1 MPRKK
6 KLSRLA
12 KALLE
17 MAGDMRR
24 VGIMSEADYRAI
36 VIRHLGPQTPNPP
49 KRAPAR
55 SPKVVL

>member
-1 MPRKK
+1 
-6 KLSRLA
+6 
-12 KALLE
+12 

-36 VIRHLGPQTPNPP
+36 VIRHLGPQTPIPP